1 MKLSMSSYHYDP
13 KITRAEKEE
22 SDADIRGKIE
32 QLRVE
37 FPAAGYRPLLGYLK
51 NSGVKIGE
59 TRLRRIL
66 KESGLYAKRKKKFVT
81 TTQSEHDCLVYPNL
95 IQEMTIDGV
104 NQVWAGDITYIRINN
119 GFVFLAVLL
128 DLYSR
133 KVIGWAISKK
143 IDGKLTLDALKMA
156 IMRRQPPKGVIHH
169 TDRGVQ
175 YLCEAYVNE
184 LKANGFHSSC
194 SRKGN
199 PYDNAW
205 SESFM
210 KTLKHEEIYM
220 RDYETYLDV
229 VENVPRFI
237 EEVYNKKRLHSSLG
251 YLPPEEFEDIN
262 GEEKED
268 RPTFTL

>member
-1 MKLSMSSYHYDP
+1 MSSYYYDS

-22 SDADIRGKIE
+22 QDADIRGKIE
-32 QLRVE
+32 QIRVE
-37 FPAAGYRPLLGYLK
+37 FPRAGYRPLLHYLK
-51 NSGVKIGE
+51 RSGIEIGE

-66 KESGLYAKRKKKFVT
+66 RESGLFIRPKKKFVR
-81 TTQSEHDCLVYPNL
+81 TTQSDHDCLIYPNL
-95 IQEMTIDGV
+95 IKEMTIDSV

-143 IDGKLTLDALKMA
+143 IDRHLTLDALKMA
-156 IMRRQPPKGVIHH
+156 ITRRNPPEGVIHH
-169 TDRGVQ
+169 SDRGVQ
-175 YLCEAYVNE
+175 YLCEDYIGL
-184 LKANGFHSSC
+184 LKANKFFISC
-194 SRKGN
+194 SAKGN

-210 KTLKHEEIYM
+210 KTMKYDEIYT

-229 VENVPRFI
+229 VENLPIFI
-237 EEVYNKKRLHSSLG
+237 DEVYNKKRLHSSLG
-251 YLPPEEFEDIN
+251 YLSPEEFEDIN
-262 GEEKED
+262 GKEKEN
-268 RPTFTL
+268 RPKFKL